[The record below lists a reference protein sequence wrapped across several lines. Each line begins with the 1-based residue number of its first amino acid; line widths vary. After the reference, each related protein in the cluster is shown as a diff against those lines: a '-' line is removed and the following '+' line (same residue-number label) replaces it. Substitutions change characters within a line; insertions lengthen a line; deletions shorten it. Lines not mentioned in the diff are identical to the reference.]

1 MFEERSHWISF
12 IFGIGAVYLWTL
24 FGIYGTVGIIGII
37 VAFIVGG
44 IVGGLVWEGANY
56 ITNDWFDDTHTLPGL
71 FIGLVLSLLGGFG
84 IEASGILPGAFLYLL
99 GAGGILGLVIGLRMD
114 ANARHQADE
123 NYRRLIEEERS
134 DRARPTSFR
143 AYLIDPVART
153 IEETSCDGSLS
164 AIQGLV
170 GAGSVEGAH
179 LTGRGD
185 IIYVDSA
192 GLYKEDRHAFRFEPR
207 PQPLYGKGLLIGTD
221 QAGECADAGIDR
233 HEVEARVAW
242 LGQIAPQ

>member
-1 MFEERSHWISF
+1 MFEQRSHWISF

-71 FIGLVLSLLGGFG
+71 LIGLVLSLLGGFG
-84 IEASGILPGAFLYLL
+84 IEASGILPGSFIYVL
-99 GAGGILGLVIGLRMD
+99 GAGGILGIGIGLGMD
-114 ANARHQADE
+114 AKARRQADE
-123 NYRRLIEEERS
+123 NYRRYAAEPAAPGPQPAS
-134 DRARPTSFR
+134 YR

-153 IEETSCDGSLS
+153 VIATQCDGSLS

-170 GAGSVEGAH
+170 GARSVEGAP
-179 LTGRGD
+179 LAGGD
-185 IIYVDSA
+185 IIYLDSA
-192 GLYKEDRHAFRFEPR
+192 GLYKEDQHAFRFEPG

-233 HEVEARVAW
+233 HEVQARVAW
-242 LGQIAPQ
+242 LGPMARE

>member
-37 VAFIVGG
+37 VAFIVGS
-44 IVGGLVWEGANY
+44 IVGRALWAGANAL
-56 ITNDWFDDTHTLPGL
+56 TDDWFDDTHTLPGL
-71 FIGLVLSLLGGFG
+71 FIGLIVSMLAGFG
-84 IEASGILPGAFLYLL
+84 IEASGILPGSFIYLL

-114 ANARHQADE
+114 AKARRRADE
-123 NYRRLIEEERS
+123 NYRRLIEEERA
-134 DRARPTSFR
+134 DRARPTAFR
-143 AYLIDPVART
+143 AYLIDPAART
-153 IEETSCDGSLS
+153 IEEMSCDGSLS
-164 AIQGLV
+164 AIQALV
-170 GAGSVEGAH
+170 GARSVEGAH

-192 GLYKEDRHAFRFEPR
+192 GLYKKDRHAFRFEPR

-221 QAGECADAGIDR
+221 QAGECADAGIGRD
-233 HEVEARVAW
+233 EVQRRVAW
-242 LGQIAPQ
+242 LGPTAPE

>member
-44 IVGGLVWEGANY
+44 IVGRAVWAGANAL
-56 ITNDWFDDTHTLPGL
+56 TDDWFDDTHTLPGL
-71 FIGLVLSLLGGFG
+71 FIGLIVSLLAGFG
-84 IEASGILPGAFLYLL
+84 IEASGILPGSFIYVL
-99 GAGGILGLVIGLRMD
+99 GAGGILGLVIGLGMD
-114 ANARHQADE
+114 AKARRQADE
-123 NYRRLIEEERS
+123 NYRRYKAEEERPYS
-134 DRARPTSFR
+134 PRPASFR
-143 AYLIDPVART
+143 AYLIDPRART
-153 IEETSCDGSLS
+153 IEERDCDGSLA

-170 GAGSVEGAH
+170 GAGSVEGAP
-179 LTGRGD
+179 LGAGD
-185 IIYVDSA
+185 IIYLDST
-192 GLYKEDRHAFRFEPR
+192 GRHKEDQHAFRFEPG

-233 HEVEARVAW
+233 HEVHARVAW
-242 LGQIAPQ
+242 LGPTAPE